1 MSSDFAKKDAQ
12 WIAKRSRPS
21 VDNIVQSKTTSAT
34 LPPTINTSSSA
45 PLTWNGSVSAP
56 VRKKAKPKG
65 SSLLS
70 KGFLEDDVEWYRQQ
84 QKAKSEAAKVVKVQA
99 EGQSSDVPTAENTS
113 AKMTEAATV
122 QSEVEKTTGPASGQ
136 RDVSAKDDVG
146 SKQEARVI
154 EIRTDVR
161 DVEMADVASN
171 VEDKQSPG
179 QVLAD
184 VPLEH
189 REAAKEEH
197 KLSKGVIRV
206 KSPPH
211 EEPIPHSNTSMIENL
226 QSEDRAEDQTV
237 AAPAPLSRSHSPSP
251 APNAVSDVVL
261 GAVPHTTPDDVVPD
275 VVPGAVSDDI
285 SDHPQSPTSML
296 MPTAPSKAHSET
308 RQLDL
313 SKMRTPLKHK
323 SKKPSDFVISKVVH
337 TPSALESTTAVSST
351 SAYEQTVS
359 PQVSASEEDT
369 PAHTALSSLPPNHS
383 PSHRVKAKKKGPPGI
398 KASEF
403 SPSSSAESTGHV
415 SRPVLKSKRGP
426 PGIKV
431 LPLQTTTQQPP
442 AEAPT
447 TSAQLVSDSPTVSE
461 EQTKPE
467 SQTRA
472 QVAPVVSSAECA
484 HDSLLPNEN
493 VTQDGT
499 TLIPVVSS
507 KADGEAEVAEEA
519 IVSSSETVALDSTM
533 EVGMPYPPAAT
544 SSEAIDKAGYLGGA
558 LETPKPPTL
567 RGMKVGEDE
576 SDGDEPLA
584 TKNRR
589 ASEQGPPRSLKRGR
603 SRSTSVPPSNQ
614 RRKVIPGYIPSS
626 PTPVGSSSK
635 LPHKEPQYIH
645 STPREY
651 SAAAFDS
658 GNYVY
663 SPVQTHFDREQY
675 LEPSSVVTTVPAEQ
689 LAITRPNT
697 SAVPARQTSAFKAT
711 AKASRT
717 HSRVS
722 WQSTGIIIPT
732 NEELAQLS
740 LFTDDS
746 VVLGFHRGHAVGIP
760 DTISFSFHLD
770 DAVFDALT
778 LWHTRHDHMK

>member
-1 MSSDFAKKDAQ
+1 MFSDFAKKDAQ
-12 WIAKRSRPS
+12 WIVKHSRPN
-21 VDNIVQSKTTSAT
+21 VDSIVQSKTISAAT
-34 LPPTINTSSSA
+34 PPTNNTSSSA

-99 EGQSSDVPTAENTS
+99 EGQPSDVPTAESTS

-122 QSEVEKTTGPASGQ
+122 QSEVEKATGPASGQ
-136 RDVSAKDDVG
+136 CGVSAKDDVG

-154 EIRTDVR
+154 ETRSDMQ
-161 DVEMADVASN
+161 DVEMADIVSN

-184 VPLEH
+184 APLDH
-189 REAAKEEH
+189 REAAIEEH

-206 KSPPH
+206 ESPPH
-211 EEPIPHSNTSMIENL
+211 EEPIPDSNTSMIENL
-226 QSEDRAEDQTV
+226 QSLDRAEDQIVV
-237 AAPAPLSRSHSPSP
+237 AAAPLSHSHSPSP
-251 APNAVSDVVL
+251 VSDVVL
-261 GAVPHTTPDDVVPD
+261 DAVPHTTPDDVVSD
-275 VVPGAVSDDI
+275 VVPSAVSDGI
-285 SDHPQSPTSML
+285 SDHPQSPASML

-313 SKMRTPLKHK
+313 SKMRTPLKPK
-323 SKKPSDFVISKVVH
+323 SKKLSDFVISKVVH

-351 SAYEQTVS
+351 SAYQQTAS
-359 PQVSASEEDT
+359 PQVSASDEDT
-369 PAHTALSSLPPNHS
+369 PAHTGLSSLPPNNS

-403 SPSSSAESTGHV
+403 SPSPSAESTGHV
-415 SRPVLKSKRGP
+415 SRPVLKSRRGP

-447 TSAQLVSDSPTVSE
+447 ISSQLVGDSATVSE
-461 EQTKPE
+461 GQTKPE
-467 SQTRA
+467 SQARA
-472 QVAPVVSSAECA
+472 HVAPVVSFAERV

-493 VTQDGT
+493 LTQDGT
-499 TLIPVVSS
+499 TLIVVSS
-507 KADGEAEVAEEA
+507 QTDGQAEVAGEA
-519 IVSSSETVALDSTM
+519 IGSSTETAALNSTM
-533 EVGMPYPPAAT
+533 EVGMPYPPAAAR
-544 SSEAIDKAGYLGGA
+544 SEAINKAGFLGGV
-558 LETPKPPTL
+558 LESPKPPTS
-567 RGMKVGEDE
+567 RGMEVGEDE
-576 SDGDEPLA
+576 SDEDEPLA
-584 TKNRR
+584 AKHRCAR
-589 ASEQGPPRSLKRGR
+589 EQGPPGSLKRTR
-603 SRSTSVPPSNQ
+603 SRSASLPLSTQ
-614 RRKVIPGYIPSS
+614 RRKVIPDDISSS

-635 LPHKEPQYIH
+635 LPHKEQNIR

-663 SPVQTHFDREQY
+663 SPVQTHFDREQR
-675 LEPSSVVTTVPAEQ
+675 LEPSSVVTTPAAEQ

-697 SAVPARQTSAFKAT
+697 SAMSARQTSAFKAT

-717 HSRVS
+717 HNRVS
-722 WQSTGIIIPT
+722 WQSTGITIPT

-740 LFTDDS
+740 LFTDNS
-746 VVLGFHRGHAVGIP
+746 VVLGFHRGHAVGIS